1 MKILKVKIRV
11 LRILFLTKQDTYNP
25 SLKMIIN
32 HLQSKFDLQTSRSKC
47 VTRELARIVAAEPGL
62 LPW

>member
-11 LRILFLTKQDTYNP
+11 LSILFLTKQDTCNP

-32 HLQSKFDLQTSRSKC
+32 R
-47 VTRELARIVAAEPGL
+47 
-62 LPW
+62 